1 MSFEADPPESDPQ
14 RKPSGNLEDG
24 QTTFETTSLQASV
37 AQSEGDKTPPVS
49 PAQMSFL
56 HPTSLIFD
64 FLAHAK
70 TYIVPAL
77 IGLFYGASEGQGF
90 LLIISAVIVIP
101 TLLHS
106 IFSYFTLRYCISEN
120 QLIVRDGIFNRNI
133 RTVPLGRI
141 QNIDSV
147 QNPLHRLFKV
157 AEVKIETASGT
168 KPEAVLR
175 VLSVDKMNSLRASV
189 FENPTQLSG
198 DELPNTPTIG
208 DPATVAGQF
217 QPSDNEPS
225 NTSKDLLKIPLAWLF
240 KAGLASNRGMVLVS
254 ISLGIFFQFTN
265 NKFNFSVKG
274 VTDLIRSSV
283 GPAEATE
290 TPQSPLVVLGLSLL
304 AILTV
309 LALIRLLGVGWYVLR
324 FYGYQLQR
332 NGNDLRISCGLWTKV
347 SASIPVQRIQFISIH
362 RSLLMRCWGMAAI
375 RIETAGGDSSQN
387 ENSTESISKRWFIPV
402 IAEDRVTAIMQ
413 SLRPDL
419 FWDEA
424 NFDFKTVSPKTTQRL
439 IRISCIQSAML
450 GLIGLP
456 ISLAWGW
463 IPGALLLPIFLLYAF
478 KKGKSMQYAR
488 GSNEVVY
495 RSGIFC
501 RKTSITFFDKI
512 QTLHVNQSP
521 FDRHW
526 GMATLCV
533 DTAAAGPAGHRMQIS
548 YLDEHFAYDE
558 FKRLRINAA
567 GKEPVFG

>member
-1 MSFEADPPESDPQ
+1 MSFEVDPPESDPQ
-14 RKPSGNLEDG
+14 RTPSGNLEDG
-24 QTTFETTSLQASV
+24 QTIFETTRLQEPV
-37 AQSEGDKTPPVS
+37 AQADGDKTPSVP

-77 IGLFYGASEGQGF
+77 IGLFYGATEGQGF
-90 LLIISAVIVIP
+90 LLIISAVIIIP

-106 IFSYFTLRYCISEN
+106 IFSYFTLRYCISDN
-120 QLIVRDGIFNRNI
+120 QLIVREGIFNRNI
-133 RTVPLGRI
+133 RTVPLARI

-175 VLSVDKMNSLRASV
+175 VLSVDKMNSLRSAI
-189 FENPTQLSG
+189 FESPAHLESNNPTGESPAMEDGQS
-198 DELPNTPTIG
+198 LPSANVPPNI
-208 DPATVAGQF
+208 PE
-217 QPSDNEPS
+217 N
-225 NTSKDLLKIPLAWLF
+225 LLKIPLSWLF

-265 NKFNFSVKG
+265 DKFNFSVKG
-274 VTDLIRSSV
+274 IADLIRSSV
-283 GPAEATE
+283 DSTEVTE
-290 TPQSPLVVLGLSLL
+290 TPQSPLVVFGLSLL

-362 RSLLMRCWGMAAI
+362 RSLLMRWWGMAAI

-402 IAEDRVTAIMQ
+402 IAEDRVAVIMQ

-419 FWDEA
+419 FWDET

-478 KKGKSMQYAR
+478 KKGRSMQYAR

-495 RSGIFC
+495 RSGIFY

-521 FDRHW
+521 FDRRW

-533 DTAAAGPAGHRMQIS
+533 DTAAAGPAGHRMQIA
-548 YLDEHFAYDE
+548 YLDEHFANDE
-558 FKRLRINAA
+558 FQRLRINAA
-567 GKEPVFG
+567 GREPVFG

>member
-1 MSFEADPPESDPQ
+1 MSFEVDPPESDPQ
-14 RKPSGNLEDG
+14 RTPSENLEDR
-24 QTTFETTSLQASV
+24 QTTFETTRLQGPV
-37 AQSEGDKTPPVS
+37 AQSEEDKTPPVP

-70 TYIVPAL
+70 TYIIPAL
-77 IGLFYGASEGQGF
+77 IGLFYGATEGRGF

-120 QLIVRDGIFNRNI
+120 QLIVREGIFNRNI
-133 RTVPLGRI
+133 RTVPLARI

-175 VLSVDKMNSLRASV
+175 VLSVDKMNSLRSAV
-189 FENPTQLSG
+189 FESPAHLESNNPTGESPAIEDGQS
-198 DELPNTPTIG
+198 LPSANVPPNI
-208 DPATVAGQF
+208 PE
-217 QPSDNEPS
+217 N
-225 NTSKDLLKIPLAWLF
+225 LLKIPLSWLF

-254 ISLGIFFQFTN
+254 ICLGIFFQFTN
-265 NKFNFSVKG
+265 DKFNFSVKG
-274 VTDLIRSSV
+274 IADLIRSSV
-283 GPAEATE
+283 DSAEVTE
-290 TPQSPLVVLGLSLL
+290 TPQSPLVVFGLSLL

-332 NGNDLRISCGLWTKV
+332 NGNDLRISCGLWTKL

-362 RSLLMRCWGMAAI
+362 RSLLMRWWGMAAI

-402 IAEDRVTAIMQ
+402 IAEDRVAVIMQ

-478 KKGKSMQYAR
+478 KKGRSMQYAR

-495 RSGIFC
+495 RSGIFY

-521 FDRHW
+521 FDRRW

-533 DTAAAGPAGHRMQIS
+533 DTAAAGPAGHRMQIA
-548 YLDEHFAYDE
+548 YLDEHFANDE

-567 GKEPVFG
+567 GREPVFG